1 MSVAAAG
8 SSHRVHVGDSARR
21 KQIDAGR
28 MLRRAAT
35 IIAGARRALSIW
47 RNTLVV
53 FVAVRLPW
61 WSITLS
67 RIAAI

>member
-1 MSVAAAG
+1 MSVAAAR
-8 SSHRVHVGDSARR
+8 SLRRAHVGGSVRR
-21 KQIDAGR
+21 KQIDAGQV
-28 MLRRAAT
+28 LRRAAT

-47 RNTLVV
+47 RNTLAV
-53 FVAVRLPW
+53 FAAVRLPW

>member
-1 MSVAAAG
+1 MSAPAARSLRRA
-8 SSHRVHVGDSARR
+8 HVGASARR
-21 KQIDAGR
+21 KQIGVGR
-28 MLRRAAT
+28 VLRRVAT
-35 IIAGARRALSIW
+35 TIAGVRRVLNIW

-61 WSITLS
+61 WSTTLS